1 MSKCNIVYI
10 GKNRNGTLRYWC
22 TEHHAPASNGKGEV
36 LEPCLAKVNSIVE
49 VAENSLTIDPSEYP
63 GGIAL
68 WDVAL
73 AVYDTTN
80 WALDLGIHVH
90 ARRELGK
97 EKQIDKTFQFV
108 HVANNGETV
117 DFDYLSAI
125 SYLSTNMLG
134 HEMVYL
140 ECPKCGYPHL
150 DKDWFAANPHRKHL
164 CSRCG
169 TNFYVSTPSIGNPM
183 MKAKAIFDDEQI
195 YRKIVRPYRSI
206 WLKQADFP
214 YGISFWG
221 SNAALLCTSAKD
233 EEYGI
238 HIHAYANNSIQPT
251 IDETYDEVFIDGVH
265 LDVEQVRT
273 YMVQKTLP
281 YLKDRVV
288 LLQCPSCKEY
298 IFETGENSYTPHT
311 EHMCQQCGTTVK
323 TRKKV
328 VASPMEA
335 IIMALH
341 KKTNLPLRSSD
352 ICDFYSTL
360 EGW

>member
-1 MSKCNIVYI
+1 MSNCNIVCV

-22 TEHHAPASNGKGEV
+22 TEHHAPASDGKGNV
-36 LEPCLAKVNSIVE
+36 LEHCLSKPNPIVE
-49 VAENSLTIDPSEYP
+49 NAENSLTIDPSEYP

-68 WDVAL
+68 WGAAL

-80 WALDLGIHVH
+80 WDLDLGIHVH
-90 ARRELGK
+90 ARREVGK
-97 EKQIDKTFQFV
+97 EKQIDKTFRFV
-108 HVANNGETV
+108 HVVNNEETV
-117 DFDYLSAI
+117 DFDYLAAI
-125 SYLSTNMLG
+125 SYLSSNMLG

-169 TNFYVSTPSIGNPM
+169 SNFYVSTPNIGNPM
-183 MKAKAIFDDEQI
+183 MKAKSMFGDNQI
-195 YRKIVRPYRSI
+195 HRKIIQPHRSI
-206 WLKQADFP
+206 SLKQADFP

-221 SNAALLCTSAKD
+221 SNAALLWTSTKD

-238 HIHAYANNSIQPT
+238 HIHAYAENSIHPT
-251 IDETYDEVFIDGVH
+251 IDETFDEVLIDGVS
-265 LDVEQVRT
+265 LDVEQVRV

-281 YLKDRVV
+281 YLKNRVSLV
-288 LLQCPSCKEY
+288 QCPKCKGF
-298 IFETGENSYTPHT
+298 IFETGEDSYTPHT
-311 EHMCQQCGTTVK
+311 EHTCQHCGTIVK

-335 IIMALH
+335 IIAALNQ
-341 KKTNLPLRSSD
+341 KTNLPLRSSD
-352 ICDFYSTL
+352 ICDYYPTL